1 MTTPADLVET
11 RVVADAAAL
20 KALADPLRLHM
31 LEVLAKSPSR
41 TWTVKELA
49 AQMTQP
55 VTRLYH
61 HMKLLEAA
69 NLVIDA
75 ETRIV
80 SGIVEHRYRCAQRS
94 IKLDEKMFGGADT
107 RDATIATVSGI
118 VEQAREDLETY
129 LQRPDADA
137 DQVTMGRALAR
148 LTDDERLEFM
158 ARLEQ
163 VIDDIAARRDDRE
176 RAGLPRSAITV
187 VMHPAV
193 EDDR

>member
-1 MTTPADLVET
+1 MTTATDLLDT

-31 LEVLAKSPSR
+31 LEVLAMDPSR

-75 ETRIV
+75 ETRVV

-94 IKLDEKMFGGADT
+94 IKLDERMFGGADT
-107 RDATIATVSGI
+107 RDASIATVSGV
-118 VEQAREDLETY
+118 VEQAREDLEAY
-129 LQRPDADA
+129 LQRPDADP

-163 VIDDIAARRDDRE
+163 VIDDIAARRDDHE

-187 VMHPAV
+187 VMHPV
-193 EDDR
+193 IEDDR

>member
-1 MTTPADLVET
+1 MTPSADLLDT

-31 LEVLAKSPSR
+31 LEVLAKDPSR

-49 AQMTQP
+49 AQMQQP

-94 IKLDEKMFGGADT
+94 IKLDERMFGGADT
-107 RDATIATVSGI
+107 RDASIATVSGI
-118 VEQAREDLETY
+118 VEQAREDLEAY
-129 LQRPDADA
+129 LQRPDADTER
-137 DQVTMGRALAR
+137 VTMGRALAR
-148 LTDDERLEFM
+148 LTEEERVEVM

-163 VIDDIAARRDDRE
+163 VIDDIAARREDQDRT
-176 RAGLPRSAITV
+176 GLPRSAITV
-187 VMHPAV
+187 LMHPIV
-193 EDDR
+193 EDGR

>member
-1 MTTPADLVET
+1 MTDPPDLLDT

-31 LEVLAKSPSR
+31 LEVLAKDPSR

-49 AQMTQP
+49 AQMLQP

-61 HMKLLEAA
+61 HMKLLETA

-94 IKLDEKMFGGADT
+94 IKLDEKMFGAADT
-107 RDATIATVSGI
+107 RHATIATASGI
-118 VEQAREDLETY
+118 VEQAREDLEAY
-129 LQRPDADA
+129 LERPDADA
-137 DQVTMGRALAR
+137 EKVTIGRALAR
-148 LTDDERLEFM
+148 LTEDERLEVM
-158 ARLEQ
+158 NRLEQ
-163 VIDDIAARRDDRE
+163 VIDDITARRQDFE
-176 RAGLPRSAITV
+176 RDLLPRSAITV
-187 VMHPAV
+187 VMHPMPD
-193 EDDR
+193 ED